1 MRAALTGLL
10 EFSACA
16 EEVSTDVRTA
26 VSEACNNVVMHAY
39 PGRHGPMRVVA
50 ISGPDLFEVQVRDE
64 GAGIH
69 QISRDRLT
77 GGAEHMG
84 LGLALISALC
94 DHVQVRNPA
103 AGGTEVTMRFRTG
116 EHEADDG
123 FSPAQ
128 SWADGP
134 EQPPGDDIL
143 LWCRPAA
150 MLGHLVGR
158 VARATAAG
166 LGFTIA
172 GASDLYAINDA
183 LVGLTD
189 VTSAGGLTVGVSV
202 SDRRM
207 MLTVGPVADAALGAR
222 AGGLAGLVDAISTT
236 RHAQGEFVR
245 VTLADHGRQPVA

>member
-1 MRAALTGLL
+1 VAIVRAALTGLL

-134 EQPPGDDIL
+134 EQPPYQLTGIGSTKPGIAHRDHQVGAKL
-143 LWCRPAA
+143 ACHRYPFGTLELKAQFS
-150 MLGHLVGR
+150 HL
-158 VARATAAG
+158 
-166 LGFTIA
+166 
-172 GASDLYAINDA
+172 NDK
-183 LVGLTD
+183 V
-189 VTSAGGLTVGVSV
+189 VSL
-202 SDRRM
+202 D
-207 MLTVGPVADAALGAR
+207 TP
-222 AGGLAGLVDAISTT
+222 
-236 RHAQGEFVR
+236 
-245 VTLADHGRQPVA
+245 